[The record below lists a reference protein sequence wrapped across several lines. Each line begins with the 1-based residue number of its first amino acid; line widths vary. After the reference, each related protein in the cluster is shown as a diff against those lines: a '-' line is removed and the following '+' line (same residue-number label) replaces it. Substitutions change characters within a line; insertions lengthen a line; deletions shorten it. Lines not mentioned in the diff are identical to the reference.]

1 VFENIA
7 FFEGSHLPLFVLVIR
22 VVLKLEVSS
31 TGRTFLLIEQ
41 ITEALE
47 ENPCP
52 VPLFYNTTQKNW
64 LSFCYGLVL
73 GGETPE
79 TYT

>member
-1 VFENIA
+1 M
-7 FFEGSHLPLFVLVIR
+7 IR
-22 VVLKLEVSS
+22 VVLKLEEVSS
-31 TGRTFLLIEQ
+31 IGRTFLQTKQ

-64 LSFCYGLVL
+64 TSFCYGPVL
-73 GGETPE
+73 GGETGE